1 MVVLTVTCGP
11 SPDAKLPGYVNN
23 NGGSNPPFCCGTNAG
38 GTPDTGGVVS
48 TGGTTAS
55 PTGGTTATGGT
66 TVVGSGG
73 KVGTG
78 GVTAAG
84 GSKSTGGA
92 SGSGGSAASGG
103 VSGAGGT
110 TSTDAG
116 RPPIDG
122 GAANC
127 MGQVVSNGYAC
138 GVAKSCSACTVNGV
152 SKEDQ
157 CKAGVDCLAAAGAS
171 CDNNCQL
178 NCFNKAGDAQVKTC
192 ITALQTAACGSG
204 GGC

>member
-1 MVVLTVTCGP
+1 MRAPVFLAMVVLTVTCGP
-11 SPDAKLPGYVNN
+11 SPDAKLPGYVSN
-23 NGGSNPPFCCGTNAG
+23 NGGSIPPFCCGTDAG
-38 GTPDTGGVVS
+38 GTPGTGGIVS

-55 PTGGTTATGGT
+55 ATGGT

-73 KVGTG
+73 KTGSG

-84 GSKSTGGA
+84 GSKTTGGV

-122 GAANC
+122 GGNC
-127 MGQVVSNGYAC
+127 ISKVIGNGYAC
-138 GVAKSCSACTVNGV
+138 GTATACSDCKDNNTSLEAK
-152 SKEDQ
+152 
-157 CKAGVDCLAAAGAS
+157 CKAFLDCLGSKYPCTGNCATECFNSAGAS
-171 CDNNCQL
+171 SPVQ
-178 NCFNKAGDAQVKTC
+178 TC
-192 ITALQTAACGSG
+192 VTALQTACGA